1 MRIKRLYTE
10 PDTIDPI
17 EFHKGVNIIVGERD
31 ETSVKNNGV
40 GKSMCIEFLNFALLK
55 KKSESRVSKIPQQ
68 SFKPDTFICVDFEL
82 HGMDYT
88 IKRSIVDA
96 EHPRMIYD
104 SSVID
109 FSKLDDAT
117 RFLTER
123 MFPST
128 HLVGVGFREM
138 LGPLIRDERSEFKSI
153 VACYDTKIRV
163 PDNYAPHLMLLGID
177 LMIYRKI
184 REILKE
190 LDAIGVEEK
199 RIREN
204 VQLIREKG
212 IDDARSDLNELNE
225 EVERIRQGIDA
236 LENAPA
242 YDVIKDELIEI
253 EDQTDELRF
262 RKTALLKRLAGL
274 NPIAIETAID
284 ADEIRSFYNQLRE
297 GLGDKISKDLNE
309 VLAFKSK
316 IELFQKHLL
325 TEKSQVIEEELRGL
339 RRQLADLDR
348 HQARLIKI
356 LDQDGDL
363 RNLKKTY
370 AAFQAK
376 SDELGQLKGLLDRY
390 DRLALDKQ
398 EKRLEKETERL
409 RLQGS
414 IIGASERLKSF
425 EQTILWIHQFI
436 QGNRKASFEVR
447 TTSTK
452 NVVDIIMR
460 IDDDGSHSVEREKV
474 FIYDIAL
481 LLNDFS
487 KARHPGLLVHDNIFD
502 VDDDTLKRSL
512 EFVFTKSVF
521 DDDQQYILT
530 LNTDRLGRLNGEP
543 WHDDL
548 EGNIVASFTKNH
560 RFLKTN
566 YQEII

>member
-68 SFKPDTFICVDFEL
+68 SFKPDTFIYVDFEL

-96 EHPRMIYD
+96 EHPRMICD

-199 RIREN
+199 RVREN

-242 YDVIKDELIEI
+242 
-253 EDQTDELRF
+253 
-262 RKTALLKRLAGL
+262 
-274 NPIAIETAID
+274 
-284 ADEIRSFYNQLRE
+284 
-297 GLGDKISKDLNE
+297 
-309 VLAFKSK
+309 
-316 IELFQKHLL
+316 
-325 TEKSQVIEEELRGL
+325 
-339 RRQLADLDR
+339 
-348 HQARLIKI
+348 
-356 LDQDGDL
+356 
-363 RNLKKTY
+363 
-370 AAFQAK
+370 
-376 SDELGQLKGLLDRY
+376 
-390 DRLALDKQ
+390 
-398 EKRLEKETERL
+398 
-409 RLQGS
+409 
-414 IIGASERLKSF
+414 
-425 EQTILWIHQFI
+425 
-436 QGNRKASFEVR
+436 
-447 TTSTK
+447 
-452 NVVDIIMR
+452 
-460 IDDDGSHSVEREKV
+460 
-474 FIYDIAL
+474 
-481 LLNDFS
+481 
-487 KARHPGLLVHDNIFD
+487 
-502 VDDDTLKRSL
+502 
-512 EFVFTKSVF
+512 
-521 DDDQQYILT
+521 
-530 LNTDRLGRLNGEP
+530 
-543 WHDDL
+543 
-548 EGNIVASFTKNH
+548 
-560 RFLKTN
+560 
-566 YQEII
+566 

>member
-1 MRIKRLYTE
+1 
-10 PDTIDPI
+10 
-17 EFHKGVNIIVGERD
+17 
-31 ETSVKNNGV
+31 
-40 GKSMCIEFLNFALLK
+40 MCIEFLNFALLK

-68 SFKPDTFICVDFEL
+68 SFKPDTFIYVDFEL

-96 EHPRMIYD
+96 EHPRMICD

-199 RIREN
+199 RVREN

-530 LNTDRLGRLNGEP
+530 LNTDRLGRLIP
-543 WHDDL
+543 TPVRPDSYV
-548 EGNIVASFTKNH
+548 IA
-560 RFLKTN
+560 
-566 YQEII
+566 

>member
-68 SFKPDTFICVDFEL
+68 SFKPDTFIYVDFEL

-96 EHPRMIYD
+96 EHPRMICD

-199 RIREN
+199 RVREN

-530 LNTDRLGRLNGEP
+530 LNTDRLGRLIP
-543 WHDDL
+543 TPVRPDSYV
-548 EGNIVASFTKNH
+548 IA
-560 RFLKTN
+560 
-566 YQEII
+566 